1 MAHVSKYT
9 ASAVGHLFNHYGRA
23 EIDQKVHRSNE
34 KIDDSLTK
42 NNYNVAA
49 KDQPKNPI
57 DFLHDRLSEIRVH
70 KRADVNVMA
79 DWVVTLPKDIK
90 PGGKDERL
98 FFDTAYFFL
107 KRRYGAENVISA
119 WVHTD
124 ETTPHMHYSF
134 VPAVEDKKRGGFKLS
149 AKEALNREDL
159 RSFHKDFDE
168 FTREI
173 YGRSVGVLNDAT
185 RDGNVAIADLKR
197 KTAIEER
204 DSLAREVAELQKR
217 KKGLQGK
224 IKRLADGIDKAVLT
238 KKQIKAI
245 NARKGVLGGVTGVT
259 VEDIEKV
266 KNTAMVGSL
275 AVIENQEL
283 RRENKELRDEKAQMA
298 NQLQA
303 YRKKESGIKGD
314 LERRKRQAEIEKK
327 AAAFDR
333 LPDEQKKR
341 LLAQDLGKKRD
352 FEEIR

>member
-1 MAHVSKYT
+1 M
-9 ASAVGHLFNHYGRA
+9 
-23 EIDQKVHRSNE
+23 
-34 KIDDSLTK
+34 
-42 NNYNVAA
+42 
-49 KDQPKNPI
+49 
-57 DFLHDRLSEIRVH
+57 
-70 KRADVNVMA
+70 
-79 DWVVTLPKDIK
+79 
-90 PGGKDERL
+90 
-98 FFDTAYFFL
+98 
-107 KRRYGAENVISA
+107 
-119 WVHTD
+119 
-124 ETTPHMHYSF
+124 
-134 VPAVEDKKRGGFKLS
+134 
-149 AKEALNREDL
+149 
-159 RSFHKDFDE
+159 
-168 FTREI
+168 
-173 YGRSVGVLNDAT
+173 
-185 RDGNVAIADLKR
+185 
-197 KTAIEER
+197 
-204 DSLAREVAELQKR
+204 
-217 KKGLQGK
+217 
-224 IKRLADGIDKAVLT
+224 ADGIDKAVLT